1 MPKMVAI
8 VLTISDDLYE
18 DCVWSQSH
26 CSLMF
31 DVHAYFRFNVFLRT
45 GQVPNPRAGKCDAT

>member
-8 VLTISDDLYE
+8 VLTISGDLYE
-18 DCVWSQSH
+18 DCVWSRSH

-31 DVHAYFRFNVFLRT
+31 DVHAYFRFNVLLRT
-45 GQVPNPRAGKCDAT
+45 GQVSNLRVGKCDAT